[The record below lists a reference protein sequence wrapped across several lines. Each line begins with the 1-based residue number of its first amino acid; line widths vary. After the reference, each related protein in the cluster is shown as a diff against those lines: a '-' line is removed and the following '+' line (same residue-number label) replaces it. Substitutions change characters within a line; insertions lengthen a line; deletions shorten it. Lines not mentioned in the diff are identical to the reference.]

1 MAGPLHETSITWMR
15 RVYFCWGYD
24 GLLTLEGSEQM
35 TDSLICMSLGSTLWN
50 SLVYTNDLIVHKNF
64 IGEFAGSGKTADLT
78 YTPIINGIRREFPT
92 VVLESGWSES
102 GAPLFRDAQVWL
114 KGSAGAVKVVL
125 LFKLFPE
132 NIRNEIKAKLYV
144 CRLLAGELDITR
156 YACSSLPCYYLS
168 YILLTD
174 PLTLQKIFPGSAS
187 PVADPHI
194 TVEELFDGRPPEDMQ
209 GRTKLPLSLE
219 KLRRA
224 AREEILQQGHI
235 PMPG

>member
-1 MAGPLHETSITWMR
+1 
-15 RVYFCWGYD
+15 
-24 GLLTLEGSEQM
+24 M
-35 TDSLICMSLGSTLWN
+35 TDSLIRMSLGSTLWN

-64 IGEFAGSGKTADLT
+64 VGVFAGSGKTADLA

-92 VVLESGWSES
+92 VVLESGWSE
-102 GAPLFRDAQVWL
+102 AQVQLHRNAQVWL
-114 KGSAGAVKVVL
+114 EGSAGAVKVVL
-125 LFKLFPE
+125 LFKMFLE

-144 CRLLAGELDITR
+144 CRLLAGELDVTR

-187 PVADPHI
+187 PVTDPHI
-194 TVEELFDGRPPEDMQ
+194 TAKELFDGRPPEDMQ

-235 PMPG
+235 PMLG